1 MKRATNTIFLG
12 GLAAFAGMALLTGC
26 GGGGSSDAI
35 ATVNGE
41 SITTAEFNSYMALK
55 PDIRVQTQNGAAS
68 LPVDGTIGFQT
79 LQDLVAQK
87 LTVQLAKDRNIY
99 PTDAQISAEI
109 EFQKKLKPNF
119 LVALSLRGL
128 TLEMIRKS
136 LALDLI
142 QEKLLTQ
149 DIKVT
154 KQDVEKYI
162 KENPKE
168 FVEPERVDLQWIL
181 VRDLKVQQAV
191 DRELSAGMSFVQVAL
206 KHSDDPNVQK
216 TQGRVLDERTGQMPT
231 LAGLPSEIRARVQA
245 SREGQVTEW
254 VRLLDGYAK
263 FFVKKKV
270 ASRSVVM
277 DESKRE
283 YLRRLLAKQQGQQAR
298 DLNKDI
304 LRKLKDSKITI
315 ITKAYQDPWKQA
327 YEDFKQNSKLD
338 ELTGTTK
345 N

>member
-1 MKRATNTIFLG
+1 MVGALSL
-12 GLAAFAGMALLTGC
+12 LAGC
-26 GGGGSSDAI
+26 GGAKGDSI
-35 ATVNGE
+35 AVVNGE
-41 SITTAEFNSYMALK
+41 AITMTEFNQYMALK
-55 PDIRVQTQNGAAS
+55 PDIRVQTQNGAAT

-87 LTVQLAKDRNIY
+87 LTVQLAKDRGIY
-99 PTDAQISAEI
+99 PTDAQISQEI

-119 LVALSLRGL
+119 LVALNLRGL

-149 DIKVT
+149 DIKVG
-154 KQDVEKYI
+154 KEDVDKYI
-162 KENPKE
+162 KANPKE

-181 VRDLKVQQAV
+181 VRDPKIQQAV
-191 DRELSAGMSFVQVAL
+191 DRELSAGMSFTQVAL
-206 KHSDDPNVQK
+206 KHSEDPNIQK
-216 TQGRVLDERTGQMPT
+216 TQGRVLDERTGQMPAV
-231 LAGLPSEIRARVQA
+231 AGLPSEIRDRVNK

-263 FFVKKKV
+263 FFVKKKI

-277 DESKRE
+277 DETKRE

-304 LRKLKDSKITI
+304 LRKLKDSKIDI
-315 ITKAYQDPWKQA
+315 QAKVYQDPWKQA
-327 YEDFKQNSKLD
+327 YEDFKQNAKLD